1 MPHIIA
7 PPFIIPSII
16 VFAPVEIDLAIS
28 LGERHPAGIHV
39 DLDRGQEQPRHCQCG
54 VTLGAHLHEFIFT
67 DPFVYVD
74 VVSGL
79 LGNLCAPASSD
90 LGSSIGGYGDGACL
104 FALPPM

>member
-1 MPHIIA
+1 M
-7 PPFIIPSII
+7 
-16 VFAPVEIDLAIS
+16 AIS

-79 LGNLCAPASSD
+79 LGTYVRRHHLTLVAA
-90 LGSSIGGYGDGACL
+90 LGDAVMERFRL
-104 FALPPM
+104 FAPRLM